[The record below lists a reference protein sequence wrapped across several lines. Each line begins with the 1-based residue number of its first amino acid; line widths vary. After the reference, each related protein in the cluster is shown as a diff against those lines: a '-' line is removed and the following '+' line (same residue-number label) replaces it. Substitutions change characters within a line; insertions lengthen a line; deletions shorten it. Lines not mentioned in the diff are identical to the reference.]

1 MPTKFIYVY
10 VSKNINPIA
19 SGFEY
24 LFIVRAKCISVIS
37 RIQILLYGR
46 KKENKTPPK
55 RRINRK
61 NIKGKRNDV
70 NKKKKRKKNRY
81 HKTNP

>member
-46 KKENKTPPK
+46 KKEKQDTS
-55 RRINRK
+55 
-61 NIKGKRNDV
+61 
-70 NKKKKRKKNRY
+70 KKEDKQKKY
-81 HKTNP
+81 